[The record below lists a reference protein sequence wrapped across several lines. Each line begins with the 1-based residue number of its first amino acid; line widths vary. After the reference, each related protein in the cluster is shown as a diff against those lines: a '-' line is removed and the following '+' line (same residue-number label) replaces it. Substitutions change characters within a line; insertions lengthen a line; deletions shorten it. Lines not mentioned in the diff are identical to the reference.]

1 MKKIVIFIFT
11 FSFLFTVITFLNY
24 KLEVIENNIKET
36 QIYNKKLERE
46 LIFLKTEW
54 EYLNS
59 PENLNFLTSNYLN
72 HKPAELIKFKDFIKI
87 LRNKEKENE

>member
-11 FSFLFTVITFLNY
+11 FSLLFIVITFLNY

-36 QIYNKKLERE
+36 EIYNKKLERE
-46 LIFLKTEW
+46 LTFLQTEW

-59 PENLNFLTSNYLN
+59 PENLSFLTSNYLN
-72 HKPAELIKFKDFIKI
+72 HKPAELIKLKDFIKI
-87 LRNKEKENE
+87 LENKGKKNE